1 MACTIVAL
9 ISGRG
14 SNLQA
19 IIDAAQTGAIPARIA
34 AVISNEPN
42 APGLERARQAGIET
56 RALNHRAFAKRT
68 DFEAELQD
76 NIDAFQPD
84 LLLLA
89 GFMRVLGELFVKHYL
104 GRMLNIHPSLLPK
117 YRGLDTHAR
126 ALAAGERW
134 HGASVHF
141 VTPELDGGPVVL
153 QGRVPVL
160 SDDTPDSLAARVL
173 TQEHRIYP
181 QAVAW
186 FCEGRLRWQ
195 NGQVFLD
202 SALLAEPK
210 VFDG

>member
-1 MACTIVAL
+1 MACSIVAL

-34 AVISNEPN
+34 AVISNEPK
-42 APGLERARQAGIET
+42 APGLERARQAGIQAL
-56 RALNHRAFAKRT
+56 ALNHRQFSNRAA
-68 DFEAELQD
+68 FEAELQRK
-76 NIDAFQPD
+76 IDAFQPD
-84 LLLLA
+84 LVILA
-89 GFMRVLGELFVKHYL
+89 GFMRILGEPFAKHYL

-141 VTPELDGGPVVL
+141 VTPELDGGPVII

-160 SDDTPDSLAARVL
+160 PDDTPDSLAARVL
-173 TQEHRIYP
+173 AQEHRIYP
-181 QAVAW
+181 QAVRW

-195 NGQVFLD
+195 DGKILLD
-202 SALLAEPK
+202 GVLLAEPK
-210 VFDG
+210 VLDD